1 MAKAVYYAW
10 GNGGEWEAI
19 CVDFD
24 ISVQGDSLEEV
35 RRELRDAVETF
46 RDYVDELPASERERF
61 LNRKSPLG
69 LRLRLELAYFSFQ
82 LLRWFG
88 LQSFWR
94 PNAEFVK
101 TPVA

>member
-10 GNGGEWEAI
+10 GNGGDWEAV

-24 ISVQGDSLEEV
+24 IAVQGNSLEEV
-35 RRELRDAVETF
+35 RRELRDAVDIF
-46 RDYVDELPASERERF
+46 LDYVGDLPEDEREQF

-69 LRLRLELAYFSFQ
+69 LRMRLELAYRSFRM
-82 LLRWFG
+82 LRWFN
-88 LQSFWR
+88 LQTFWR

-101 TPVA
+101 TAVV